1 MLEYLQ
7 KQRTAAQGQGVG
19 PEHMAQPT
27 GAGNQAMLSML
38 VGQREQPAR
47 AASGGQPLGD
57 AMRAKFERQFGL
69 PMDQVRVHR
78 NSDEPAKFDAKAYA
92 YGSDIFLGPGYEDSL
107 EHEVTHVVQQMMGL
121 VRPTGMENG
130 MAVNDAPA
138 LEHSAEMGVVPQTM
152 GMAAGPVVQCDKKHR
167 EDEENFK
174 HWKSKIDELIAAK
187 TRLDDSGISQGEKD
201 SAQKLWDDHG
211 NMHQQVEDVMRARRL
226 FTQENYAGGSFSYT
240 ESLVD
245 RLASAVVRGRS
256 VFDELQRASTSE
268 LMMGSLYFGGSNH
281 YEPSREGATE
291 REIETGTE
299 GGRLRFL
306 HWLGPRLEFSDK
318 VFRCN
323 MQDGYQTFLVEYLR
337 GKVDYDDYDD
347 DDDGEG
353 LVHRSRGAL
362 LKKGGEKM
370 TDKKIQK
377 LVDMVAYAQYELA
390 QNPGDTWEII
400 EDAMDDDG
408 EAAKRISHANSFLE
422 HYMKKHR
429 LLSSFGLQPADPDE
443 AHDHKKKR
451 KNKKACVIQ

>member
-107 EHEVTHVVQQMMGL
+107 EHEVTHVAQQMMGL

-138 LEHSAEMGVVPQTM
+138 LEHSADMGVVPQTM
-152 GMAAGPVVQCDKKHR
+152 GVAAGPVVQCDKKHR
-167 EDEENFK
+167 KDEKNFK
-174 HWKSKIDELIAAK
+174 HWKSKIEELIEAK

-211 NMHQQVEDVMRARRL
+211 NMHQQVEAVMRARRL

-256 VFDELQRASTSE
+256 VFDELQRISTSE
-268 LMMGSLYFGGSNH
+268 LLMGSLYFGGSNH
-281 YEPSREGATE
+281 YEPSREEATE

-306 HWLGPRLEFSDK
+306 HWLGPRLELSDK
-318 VFRCN
+318 VFRRN
-323 MQDGYQTFLVEYLR
+323 MQDGYQTCLMEYLR
-337 GKVDYDDYDD
+337 GKVNDN
-347 DDDGEG
+347 GEG
-353 LVHRSRGAL
+353 LAHRSRGAL
-362 LKKGGEKM
+362 LKKGGEKI

-377 LVDMVAYAQYELA
+377 LIDIVAYAQYELS
-390 QNPGDTWEII
+390 QNPGDSQEII
-400 EDAMDDDG
+400 EDAMNDDG
-408 EAAKRISHANSFLE
+408 EAAKRISHANSFLR
-422 HYMKKHR
+422 HHMKKHR
-429 LLSSFGLQPADPDE
+429 LLPSFALQPADPDE
-443 AHDHKKKR
+443 ARAHKGKG
-451 KNKKACVIQ
+451 KNKKACIIQ